1 MNVILT
7 MRKDFLSNQILIV
20 LQNILRQAMRIFTS
34 VIFTFIFVIYSAFTQ
49 PDAQTYYES
58 GLKNLSSTEYVK
70 AIGDF
75 TNAISMKSDFGDAFL
90 KRAIAKELL
99 AEKVGFD
106 NSELCFD
113 AVMAMRLGNKDAT
126 TLLCKKC
133 ITQCFDQKTAYFEPE
148 IVFCADLSSKV
159 LSDMPEGSADF
170 ANIVKL
176 NLFNNKFTTLTPV
189 FEQLS
194 SLVLLD
200 MSSNRLTDLG
210 KTVGFLVNL
219 EELNLN
225 KNSLTTI
232 PADFSKIKK
241 LKKLYLRSNAL
252 TEFPTSILTCTEL
265 EDLDLSLNQF
275 TSVPADI
282 KNLKKL
288 KTLNL
293 VGNNLSGKNK
303 KEISAALPSTT
314 IYFE

>member
-1 MNVILT
+1 
-7 MRKDFLSNQILIV
+7 MRNDFFKTQFLII
-20 LQNILRQAMRIFTS
+20 LQNILRLLMRTITS
-34 VIFTFIFVIYSAFTQ
+34 VTLTFIFVVYSAFTQ

-90 KRAIAKELL
+90 KRAVAKELL
-99 AEKVGFD
+99 AEKVGFE

-113 AVMAMRLGNKDAT
+113 AVMAMKLGNKEAT
-126 TLLCKKC
+126 PLLCKKC
-133 ITQCFDQKTAYFEPE
+133 ITQCYDQKTAFFEPE

-189 FEQLS
+189 FEQLN
-194 SLVLLD
+194 SLVMLD

-210 KTVGFLVNL
+210 KTAGFLVNL

-225 KNSLTTI
+225 KNSLAALPTE
-232 PADFSKIKK
+232 FSKITK

-252 TEFPTSILTCTEL
+252 TEFPAAILACTEL

-293 VGNNLSGKNK
+293 VGNSLSGKNK
-303 KEISAALPSTT
+303 KEISSALPNTT

>member
-1 MNVILT
+1 MRVI
-7 MRKDFLSNQILIV
+7 
-20 LQNILRQAMRIFTS
+20 TS
-34 VIFTFIFVIYSAFTQ
+34 VSLTFIFVVYSAFTQ

-58 GLKNLSSTEYVK
+58 GLKNLNSTDYVK

-90 KRAIAKELL
+90 KRAVAKELL
-99 AEKVGFD
+99 AEKVGFE

-113 AVMAMRLGNKDAT
+113 AVMAMKLGNKEASP
-126 TLLCKKC
+126 LLCKKC
-133 ITQCFDQKTAYFEPE
+133 ISECYDQKTAFFEPE

-159 LSDMPEGSADF
+159 LSDLPEGSSELS
-170 ANIVKL
+170 NIVKL

-189 FEQLS
+189 FEKLN
-194 SLVLLD
+194 SLILLD
-200 MSSNRLTDLG
+200 LSSNRLTDLG
-210 KTVGFLVNL
+210 KNVGFLVNL

-225 KNSLTTI
+225 KNSLASL
-232 PADFSKIKK
+232 PAEFSKITKI
-241 LKKLYLRSNAL
+241 KKLYLRSNSFL
-252 TEFPTSILTCTEL
+252 EFPSSLLSCTEL

-293 VGNNLSGKNK
+293 VGNSLSGKNR
-303 KEISAALPSTT
+303 KEISAALPNTT